1 VGKEKRGGNG
11 DGLKIR
17 GGGNRETEK
26 GRRAE
31 QRRQRK
37 PRKIQTTK
45 AASKHE
51 GIHSMEEESISF

>member
-1 VGKEKRGGNG
+1 LTFEKR
-11 DGLKIR
+11 
-17 GGGNRETEK
+17 NRWEERKEGETEK